1 MTNYTRLSMT
11 TIWLLYMATMYGY
24 MVITDITDITNIT
37 SITSIT
43 LRCVDRNGKD
53 WNFPPHES

>member
-1 MTNYTRLSMT
+1 MT
-11 TIWLLYMATMYGY
+11 TTWLLYMATMHGY
-24 MVITDITDITNIT
+24 MVITDITDIASIT
-37 SITSIT
+37 SITSSTSIT